1 MCSRLLKLFGDVT
14 YDRHPD
20 SKDFDHVAKRRRR
33 STKQS
38 PSAATTPAIH
48 VHLPGYEG
56 SAPSPSPLADHLS
69 RHANTQPQAKT
80 SKCRII
86 DLTTSDDDTPLVV
99 FPLISQILQE
109 LHNVM
114 PLLDYPPY
122 EAALTAKGI
131 VYVNNVIGIAQKFF
145 INTIGMPEGAVGD
158 FLKHS
163 LTTVRCAE
171 KVKKIMDMVAIKK
184 EEVEVMKEEEVE
196 AMKEEDKEN

>member
-1 MCSRLLKLFGDVT
+1 MCSRLLKLFGDAT
-14 YDRHPD
+14 YDRRPD
-20 SKDFDHVAKRRRR
+20 SKDFNHVAKRRRR

-56 SAPSPSPLADHLS
+56 SAPSPSPLADHSS
-69 RHANTQPQAKT
+69 RHANTQPWAKT
-80 SKCRII
+80 SKRRII

-114 PLLDYPPY
+114 PLLDYPQY

-131 VYVNNVIGIAQKFF
+131 MYVNNVIAIAQEFF
-145 INTIGMPEGAVGD
+145 INTISMPEGAVGD

-163 LTTVRCAE
+163 LATVCRAE
-171 KVKKIMDMVAIKK
+171 KVKKITDMVAIKK
-184 EEVEVMKEEEVE
+184 EEVEVTKEEVE

>member
-1 MCSRLLKLFGDVT
+1 MCSQLLKLFGDAT
-14 YDRHPD
+14 YDRRPD
-20 SKDFDHVAKRRRR
+20 SKDFDHVAKRCRR

-56 SAPSPSPLADHLS
+56 SAPSPSPLANHS
-69 RHANTQPQAKT
+69 SHHANTQPRAKT
-80 SKCRII
+80 SKRRII

-114 PLLDYPPY
+114 PLLDYPQY

-131 VYVNNVIGIAQKFF
+131 VYVNNVIGIAREFF

-163 LTTVRCAE
+163 LTTVRHAE
-171 KVKKIMDMVAIKK
+171 KVKKITDMVAIKK
-184 EEVEVMKEEEVE
+184 EEVEVTKEEVE

>member
-1 MCSRLLKLFGDVT
+1 MCSQLLKLFGDAN

-20 SKDFDHVAKRRRR
+20 SKDFDYVAKRCRR

-56 SAPSPSPLADHLS
+56 SAPSPSPLADHS
-69 RHANTQPQAKT
+69 SHHANTQPWAKT
-80 SKCRII
+80 SKHRII
-86 DLTTSDDDTPLVV
+86 NLTTGDDDTLLVV
-99 FPLISQILQE
+99 FPLFSQILQE

-114 PLLDYPPY
+114 LLLDYPQY
-122 EAALTAKGI
+122 EAALTTNGI
-131 VYVNNVIGIAQKFF
+131 VYVNNVIGIAWEFF
-145 INTIGMPEGAVGD
+145 INTIGMVEGAVGD

-163 LTTVRCAE
+163 LTTVHHAE

-184 EEVEVMKEEEVE
+184 EEVEVTKEEVE
-196 AMKEEDKEN
+196 VMKEEDKEN